1 MFTYAFDV
9 LVAFNIIEFGTKF
22 RIGIYRPYFFE
33 TASAVRIMLVTPLQA
48 AKVVNNAATAQR
60 FLMAYLMFFPPHN
73 NIPL

>member
-33 TASAVRIMLVTPLQA
+33 AAPAASIMHVTSLQA
-48 AKVVNNAATAQR
+48 AKVVNNAATA
-60 FLMAYLMFFPPHN
+60 
-73 NIPL
+73 